1 METLLAFWNAP
12 QWGWAASVVWPSY
25 LLIMAVWIL
34 LQRHPPAA
42 TLGWLL
48 SMAFLP
54 VVGLGVYYVFG
65 PQRLR
70 RQRRQR
76 LSSRRASLVHHSA
89 AHMRTRIAS
98 APAQLRQI
106 ARLIF
111 TSAHFPVSTAHEL
124 QLLCGGAAT
133 FDAILQGV
141 RTARGHVHLQ
151 YYIFEPDHTGH
162 ALLAALTER
171 ARAGVQVRLLIDA
184 LGSKRLLTRH
194 YAQLLAAGGMVELF
208 HAPRFGR
215 RLRPVINWRTH
226 RKMVIIDGHIAFT
239 GGVNITDE
247 EDERRCPHA
256 YHDMHLRLSGPVVGW
271 LQTVFLE
278 DWAYA
283 RHCRGQ
289 CPPAD
294 EAAQRLTQS
303 QASAANN
310 THLPSRPRT
319 SQRRPWP
326 DAFFPSLPPGEH
338 FVQILT
344 GGPDNPTQP
353 IHRAFVSAIEAA
365 RQRLWLTTP
374 YFVPTSAALLAL
386 SSAALRGVDV
396 RVLVPER
403 SDSALVTAA
412 ARSYFDE
419 LMGRG
424 VKIYEYRSR
433 MLHSKTL
440 VVDTAIGIIGTA
452 NFDMRSFKLNYEV
465 CAVVYDQDF
474 AQQLAAQFESDL
486 QHAQAVPRHRP
497 QPFLQRL
504 GDSAARLFSPL
515 L

>member
-1 METLLAFWNAP
+1 MDALLALWHSDAHM
-12 QWGWAASVVWPSY
+12 WTVSIVWPAY
-25 LLIMAVWIL
+25 LLVMTVWIL

-48 SMAFLP
+48 SLAFLP
-54 VVGLGVYYVFG
+54 IIGLGVYYVFG

-76 LSSRRASLVHHSA
+76 LRSRRAALVLDSA
-89 AHMRTRIAS
+89 AHLKPHLEA
-98 APAQLRQI
+98 APAQLRKV

-111 TSAHFPVSTAHEL
+111 ASAHTPVSTATSV
-124 QLLCGGAAT
+124 QLLRGGAVT
-133 FDAILQGV
+133 FDDILAEI
-141 RTARGHVHLQ
+141 ARAHSHVHLQ
-151 YYIFEPDHTGH
+151 YYIFEPDHTGR
-162 ALLAALTER
+162 AFLAALTER
-171 ARAGVQVRLLIDA
+171 AAAGVQVRLLIDA
-184 LGSKRLLTRH
+184 LGSKRLARKH
-194 YAQLLAAGGMVELF
+194 YADLLAAGGQVELF

-226 RKMVIIDGHIAFT
+226 RKIVIIDGAIGYT
-239 GGVNITDE
+239 GGINITDA
-247 EDERRCPHA
+247 EDPRRDRLA
-256 YHDMHLRLSGPVVGW
+256 YHDMHARLEGAVVNW

-289 CPPAD
+289 RDLTDRAAQQLSAA
-294 EAAQRLTQS
+294 EAA
-303 QASAANN
+303 AAGRAPN
-310 THLPSRPRT
+310 P
-319 SQRRPWP
+319 QRPWP
-326 DAFFPSLPPGEH
+326 DAFFPAHAAGRH

-344 GGPDNPTQP
+344 GGPDNPIRP
-353 IHRAFVSAIEAA
+353 IHRAHVTAIEAA
-365 RQRLWLTTP
+365 RHRLWLTTP

-419 LMGRG
+419 LIALG
-424 VKIYEYRSR
+424 VKIYEYQGR
-433 MLHSKTL
+433 MLHSKTM
-440 VVDTAIGIIGTA
+440 VVDEAIGFIGTA
-452 NFDMRSFKLNYEV
+452 NFDMRSFGLNYEV
-465 CAVVYDQDF
+465 CAVVYDVDF
-474 AQQLAAQFESDL
+474 VQQLAGQFEQDL
-486 QHAQAVPRHRP
+486 QNARAVLRQRP
-497 QPFLQRL
+497 QSFAQRL